1 MSTTELTPSSYLVL
15 GLCEQLGPATP
26 YDLKGAAAVSVTNF
40 WSLPHS
46 QLYAECARLAAA
58 GYLSE
63 RREDGGRR
71 RRIYRITAKGKKA
84 LDRWRSEPTDEIYE
98 LRDLALLKLF
108 FSAEKGPLAA
118 RQIEIHKRKL
128 NEYEELLEEC
138 RKLEGESS
146 ITLAIE
152 AGIGHERE
160 YIRFWSRL
168 QDAGD

>member
-1 MSTTELTPSSYLVL
+1 MAKTELTPSSYLVL
-15 GLCEQLGPATP
+15 GLAEQLGPATP
-26 YDLKGAAAVSVTNF
+26 YDLKAAAAVSVTNF

-71 RRIYRITAKGKKA
+71 RRVYSITAQGTKA

-108 FSAEKGPLAA
+108 FSAEKEPLAA
-118 RQIEIHKRKL
+118 RQVEIHKLKL
-128 NEYEELLEEC
+128 NEYEELLKEC
-138 RKLEGESS
+138 RKLEGESP
-146 ITLAIE
+146 IVLAIE
-152 AGIGHERE
+152 AGVGHERE
-160 YIRFWSRL
+160 YIRFWSRI
-168 QDAGD
+168 QGSGG

>member
-1 MSTTELTPSSYLVL
+1 MSRTELTPSSYLVL
-15 GLCEQLGPATP
+15 GLSERLGPATP
-26 YDLKGAAAVSVTNF
+26 YDLKGAAAASVTNF

-71 RRIYRITAKGKKA
+71 RRVYSITAKGTAA

-108 FSAEKGPLAA
+108 FNAEQKQLAA
-118 RQIEIHKRKL
+118 RQVDIHRRKL

-152 AGIGHERE
+152 AGVGHERE

-168 QDAGD
+168 QDLGD